1 MRERNGTMTGKVLQ
15 RLPRWG
21 SGLIMAFALIAL
33 AAGFWWGV
41 SYHDRKLRV
50 KFLDNA
56 RMVSRAIDWRL
67 IRELSAS
74 EADLLSPAYRR
85 IKEQLTSIHQAAS
98 NNRFVYLLKQ
108 KSDGTVI
115 ILVDSE
121 APSSKDYSPPGQEY
135 QEVSPAIRQVFS
147 DNREAAVGP
156 VNDRWGRWIS
166 AVIPVVDPETGTTVA
181 LLGMDIDGRDWN
193 RELVQETLESMAL
206 ILVIILPLSIYVLQ
220 RRRTEQSLRMS
231 RDEWQNTF
239 DSMPDLI
246 AILDTEHRIVRA
258 NRAMRQKLG
267 LECGTIVGQPCYR
280 YMHHLDAP
288 PDFCPH
294 AKLLK
299 DSVCHTEEVQLPVLN
314 GDYSV
319 SVTPLHDTA
328 GTLTGS
334 IHIAHD
340 ITLRKR
346 AEEEL
351 HDSEER
357 YRMLFNEALVG
368 ICMADVE
375 TGVIINCNQAMAE
388 LTGRPIAELIGA
400 HQSSLHPPQES
411 SSLLFS
417 PTFLRHKHEAA
428 GSVLPDQLL
437 TATGEIR
444 EVEIKAREF
453 IFRDRRVMLGAFN
466 DVTERNRAE
475 AALRESKE
483 HYKSLYR
490 LIRLMCDNVPD
501 LIWAKDMDRR
511 YIFANKAM
519 CEILLNADDTQEPI
533 GRDDAYFTERERS
546 SHPEETNWHTYG
558 EVCANTD
565 HEIMTSQH
573 AGSFEEL
580 GYVRGRLLYLDVSKA
595 PFRDEQGA
603 MIGTVGCGRDV
614 TRVKQLETE
623 HKQAEELLHNREKQ
637 LRWAEELGHLG
648 HWKLDLRTNAELWSD
663 EVYRICG
670 LTCDE
675 FQPTLERVN
684 QLIHPDD
691 HEIRTRFFE
700 TVKQAGRGTFECR
713 IERPDGQQ
721 RVISSTAELV
731 CDETGTPESIF
742 GIILDITELRQKE
755 SELHQKNAEMERFT
769 YTVSHDL
776 RSPLVTIKTFLGFLE
791 QDLAA
796 DDPERVTQDVA
807 YIHGAADKMRQLLD
821 DLIEMSRVGRIAN
834 TPTLFSFREL
844 VEQTLVIVA
853 GQIATLG
860 VDVTIQQA
868 ELSFFA
874 DRARLTEIWQ
884 NLLDNAV
891 KYMGN
896 QPEPRIEIGVSGTG
910 RDTVFFVRDNGIGIA
925 PQHTEKIFRLFE
937 KLDNK
942 SEGTGLG
949 LTLVKRIVEMNS
961 GRIWVESDGDGHG
974 SCFRFTL
981 PDALAVQD
989 SQEKGALA

>member
-193 RELVQETLESMAL
+193 RDLVQETLESMAL
-206 ILVIILPLSIYVLQ
+206 ILVIVLPLSIYVIQ
-220 RRRTEQSLRMS
+220 RRRIEQSLRMS

-246 AILDTEHRIVRA
+246 AILDTDYRIVRA

-267 LECGTIVGQPCYR
+267 LECGAIVGQPCYR

-299 DSVCHTEEVQLPVLN
+299 DSACHAEEVQLPVLN
-314 GDYSV
+314 GDYSI

-357 YRMLFNEALVG
+357 YRMLFNEALIG

-375 TGVIINCNQAMAE
+375 TGVIIDCNQAMAE

-417 PTFLRHKHEAA
+417 PTFLLHKNEAT
-428 GSVLPDQLL
+428 GTVLSGQLI
-437 TATGEIR
+437 TASGEIR
-444 EVEIKAREF
+444 EVEIKARAF
-453 IFRDRRVMLGAFN
+453 AFRDRQVMLGTFN

-475 AALRESKE
+475 VALRESKE

-511 YIFANKAM
+511 YIFANKTM
-519 CEILLNADDTQEPI
+519 CEILLGARDTQEPI
-533 GRDDAYFTERERS
+533 GRDDTFFSERERGR
-546 SHPEETNWHTYG
+546 HPEEPNWHTYG
-558 EVCANTD
+558 EICANTD
-565 HEIMTSQH
+565 LEVMTSKK
-573 AGSFEEL
+573 GGRFEDL
-580 GYVRGRLLYLDVSKA
+580 GYVKGQQLYLDVSKA
-595 PFRDEQGA
+595 PFWDEEGA

-614 TRVKQLETE
+614 TKVKQLEQE
-623 HKQAEELLHNREKQ
+623 HKKAEELLRHNEEH
-637 LRWAEELGHLG
+637 LRRAEEMGHLG
-648 HWKLDLRTNAELWSD
+648 HWSLDLKTSEQTWSD
-663 EVYRICG
+663 EMYRIYG
-670 LTCDE
+670 VTPEE
-675 FQPTLERVN
+675 FQPGYESIF
-684 QLIHPDD
+684 QLVHPDD
-691 HEIRTRFFE
+691 HEARIRSYVTVRQEGKANFE
-700 TVKQAGRGTFECR
+700 YRVV
-713 IERPDGQQ
+713 RPDGEQ
-721 RVISSTAELV
+721 RIISGTAEMQY
-731 CDETGTPESIF
+731 DSSGEAQAMFGTV
-742 GIILDITELRQKE
+742 LDITELRLKE
-755 SELHQKNAEMERFT
+755 SELHRKNAEMERFT

-796 DDPERVTQDVA
+796 DDPERVTQDIA
-807 YIHGAADKMRQLLD
+807 YIHGAADKMRRLLD
-821 DLIEMSRVGRIAN
+821 DLIEMSRVGRIVN
-834 TPTLFSFREL
+834 IPTQFSFQEL

-853 GQIATLG
+853 GQITTLG

-949 LTLVKRIVEMNS
+949 LTLVKRIVEMNG
-961 GRIWVESDGDGHG
+961 GRIWVESDGEGQG
-974 SCFRFTL
+974 ACFRFTL
-981 PDALAVQD
+981 PDALMMNHLTI
-989 SQEKGALA
+989 EKE